1 MSETTDVVITP
12 DIALEAHNQG
22 LSPQEFAA
30 KNPDFVARYQP
41 PKPAEQPVQ
50 PPAPVVQP
58 TTQNAPIQTPAAPTA
73 TPSSDGTGIDY
84 SRFNNAKNADEAYAE
99 WEKIRAKA
107 AEHDTFLP
115 KYNELKSKWEEVE
128 PIVNVLPSVK
138 SPFAD
143 PAIHQLNHFVQ
154 KTGIKDLG
162 FAQEVLNISAD
173 RLQED
178 PLRAIAISQVLANPA
193 LASIGLDN
201 LMRNAALK
209 NGIDPDVPM
218 SEWTSDNKLVIGV
231 EAATALKNVTDKK
244 AEFGQ
249 PDDFFVISDREA
261 KSQAENRAR
270 LEQEWAKATPQLL
283 SEITKLNSEIE
294 IEGVGKV
301 TSEVAL
307 SQSEVQGILD
317 QIKGTLLRINPDEQG
332 RAQVKNILVN
342 ALRSAS
348 YEKGIEAAVRNYH
361 DNYKADVEQKVRQA
375 QVNGG
380 PINLPIPSKSGER
393 TLSPADLELERI
405 MKARNS

>member
-22 LSPQEFAA
+22 LSPQEFAS

-41 PKPAEQPVQ
+41 TKPAEQTIQ
-50 PPAPVVQP
+50 QTAPVAQ
-58 TTQNAPIQTPAAPTA
+58 QSAQSAPPQTPAST
-73 TPSSDGTGIDY
+73 TTSDGTGLDY

-107 AEHDTFLP
+107 EEHDSFLP
-115 KYNELKSKWEEVE
+115 KYNELKSKWDEVE

-154 KTGIKDLG
+154 KTGIKDLK
-162 FAQEVLNISAD
+162 FAQEVLNISPE

-178 PLRAIAISQVLANPA
+178 PLRAIAISQILANPN
-193 LASIGLDN
+193 LASIGLEN

-209 NGIDPDVPM
+209 NGIDPDMDM
-218 SEWTSDNKLVIGV
+218 SEWSADNKLVIGV

-244 AEFGQ
+244 TEFGQ

-261 KSQAENRAR
+261 KSQAENRVR

-294 IEGVGKV
+294 IEGIGKV

-317 QIKGTLLRINPDEQG
+317 QLKGTLQRIAPDEQG

-380 PINLPIPSKSGER
+380 PINLPNPSKTGDR

-405 MKARNS
+405 MRDRNS

>member
-1 MSETTDVVITP
+1 MSDQAEVVITP

-22 LSPQEFAA
+22 LSPQDFAA
-30 KNPDFVARYQP
+30 KNPEFVAKYQP
-41 PKPAEQPVQ
+41 AKVDAPAPPT
-50 PPAPVVQP
+50 PPAQPDAVIPPVTHAGTPPVDAP
-58 TTQNAPIQTPAAPTA
+58 VENAELIELRAER
-73 TPSSDGTGIDY
+73 DRI
-84 SRFNNAKNADEAYAE
+84 NAEREQYLRERDEY
-99 WEKIRAKA
+99 KG
-107 AEHDTFLP
+107 
-115 KYNELKSKWEEVE
+115 KWGEVE
-128 PIVNVLPSVK
+128 PILNVLPSAK
-138 SPFAD
+138 NPFAN
-143 PAIHQLNHFVQ
+143 ASIHQLNHFVQ
-154 KTGIKDLG
+154 KTGISDLG
-162 FAQEVLNISAD
+162 FAQEVLNISND
-173 RLQED
+173 KLQEN
-178 PLRAIAISQVLANPA
+178 PLKAIAISQVLANPA

-218 SEWTSDNKLVIGV
+218 SEWTADNKLVIGV

-244 AEFGQ
+244 TELGE
-249 PDDFFVISDREA
+249 PDDYFLLLDREA
-261 KSQAENRAR
+261 KSQTENRTR

-307 SQSEVQGILD
+307 SQTEVQGILD

-361 DNYKADVEQKVRQA
+361 NNHSANVEQKIRQA

-380 PINLPIPSKSGER
+380 PINLQNPAKTGDRIQ
-393 TLSPADLELERI
+393 SPADRELERI
-405 MKARNS
+405 MKERNS

>member
-1 MSETTDVVITP
+1 MSEQADVVITP

-22 LSPQEFAA
+22 LSPQEFAS
-30 KNPDFVARYQP
+30 KNPEFAARYQP
-41 PKPAEQPVQ
+41 PTPVE
-50 PPAPVVQP
+50 PPAQPSAPVAQP
-58 TTQNAPIQTPAAPTA
+58 SGQSAPSPLATPSA
-73 TPSSDGTGIDY
+73 TPSSGGTGFDY
-84 SRFNNAKNADEAYAE
+84 SRFNNATNADEAYAE
-99 WEKIRAKA
+99 WDKIRAKA
-107 AEHDTFLP
+107 EEHDTFLP
-115 KYNELKSKWEEVE
+115 KYNELKNKWEEVE

-154 KTGIKDLG
+154 KTGIKDLK

-178 PLRAIAISQVLANPA
+178 PLRAIAISQILANPA
-193 LASIGLDN
+193 LASIGLEN

-209 NGIDPDVPM
+209 NGIDPDMDM
-218 SEWTSDNKLVIGV
+218 SDWSSDNKLVIGI

-244 AEFGQ
+244 SEFGQ

-261 KSQAENRAR
+261 KSQAENRSR
-270 LEQEWAKATPQLL
+270 LEQEWSKATPQLL

-317 QIKGTLLRINPDEQG
+317 QLKGTLQRINPDEQG
-332 RAQVKNILVN
+332 RAQVKNILIN
-342 ALRSAS
+342 AMRSAS

-380 PINLPIPSKSGER
+380 PINLTNPGKIGDR
-393 TLSPADLELERI
+393 TLSAADLELERI
-405 MKARNS
+405 MKDRNS